1 MLLDALAG
9 DESARTALKD
19 ANIPQYSPFD
29 VDPHAEYEVGDVDN
43 TVRYAA
49 SLAANGHS
57 IVVDGAFPKGTAEQ
71 AVAIASRCLMNG
83 RSVLYVP
90 GVAEQKR
97 LFIQTASANE
107 MKAQVLDVSDEHANA
122 ALDKQ
127 LIAAVGFQP
136 GVATQRFDQLADE
149 LVGVRSRLT
158 RYLGDLHGG
167 NG

>member
-1 MLLDALAG
+1 M
-9 DESARTALKD
+9 
-19 ANIPQYSPFD
+19 
-29 VDPHAEYEVGDVDN
+29 DN

-57 IVVDGAFPKGTAEQ
+57 IVVDGTFPKGTAEQ

-158 RYLGDLHGG
+158 LSLIHI
-167 NG
+167 